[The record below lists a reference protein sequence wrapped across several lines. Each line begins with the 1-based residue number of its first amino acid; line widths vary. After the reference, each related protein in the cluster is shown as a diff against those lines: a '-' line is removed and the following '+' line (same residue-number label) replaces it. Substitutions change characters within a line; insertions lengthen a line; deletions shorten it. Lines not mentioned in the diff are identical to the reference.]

1 MTAAVKMRD
10 LGPGLLAL
18 AIGVIFLAWS
28 QTYTPR
34 ESAMPALVG
43 WITIVLA
50 LIDIAAQFDTAW
62 GRLLRRAAGMD
73 SNDENSVADLATRP
87 SWRWIAVAMAWVV
100 GYGAAIYLFGLLA
113 MTPIYIF
120 LYMTVHG
127 RRRFGASAL
136 SAAVIT
142 IAIWVTFEYLFHYPL
157 YPGLLFG
164 RN

>member
-1 MTAAVKMRD
+1 MIAAAKIRD
-10 LGPGLLAL
+10 LGPGLFTL
-18 AIGVIFLAWS
+18 AIGMIFLAWS
-28 QTYTPR
+28 HTYSPR

-50 LIDIAAQFDTAW
+50 LIDIAAQFDTMW

-73 SNDENSVADLATRP
+73 LGDESAIADPAQRPGWTR
-87 SWRWIAVAMAWVV
+87 IAVAMVWVV

-113 MTPIYIF
+113 TTFVYIF
-120 LYMTVHG
+120 LYMTMHG
-127 RRRFGASAL
+127 RRPLGPSAL

-164 RN
+164 GD